1 MRRIATGFLAAA
13 VAFSVGMVDSARAQ
27 TCYTLNAE
35 LNHLLGRGGGSSA
48 DRARY
53 ERAFREQARVL
64 ARTEARARNAGCFGS
79 GFLFF
84 RREPDRACRKL
95 VPKLGEM
102 QANLARLDR
111 LRRSGG
117 DVNVRRIRQVQSM
130 MRDRSCGPGGRERRV
145 IPAAAPRLDFEPEAP
160 LTPRGTFRTLCVR
173 TCDGYYF
180 PISFSTTQDHFG
192 DDAQTCTSMCPGAQ
206 TKLYYHA
213 NPGGSPEDML
223 SMYGEPYSALPTAF
237 QHRKSLNPSCS
248 CRPAGGYSVIAS
260 NPTGQPAPEA
270 EPQPAL
276 VPRPRPDPGEDPETL
291 ANRAG
296 GFVPGKVPHYGTAV
310 ADTVV
315 TPGGRPI
322 RIVGPAAYWEAPEQ
336 QSLVL
341 TPVPN

>member
-1 MRRIATGFLAAA
+1 
-13 VAFSVGMVDSARAQ
+13 
-27 TCYTLNAE
+27 
-35 LNHLLGRGGGSSA
+35 GRGGGSSG

-117 DVNVRRIRQVQSM
+117 EVNVRRIRQVQRLM
-130 MRDRSCGPGGRERRV
+130 HDRGCGPGGRERR
-145 IPAAAPRLDFEPEAP
+145 IITAAAPRIDMEPEAP

-173 TCDGYYF
+173 SCDGYYF
-180 PISFSTTQDHFG
+180 PISFSTTQDRFG
-192 DDAQTCTSMCPGAQ
+192 DDARTCTSMCPGAD
-206 TKLYYHA
+206 TKLYYHP

-223 SMYGEPYSALPTAF
+223 SIDGQPYSMLPTAF
-237 QHRKSLNPSCS
+237 QHRKSVNPSCS
-248 CRPAGGYSVIAS
+248 CRPAGGYSTIAS
-260 NPTGQPAPEA
+260 NPTGQAGTEQAEA
-270 EPQPAL
+270 LPAL
-276 VPRPRPDPGEDPETL
+276 LPRPRPEPGEDPETL

-296 GFVPGKVPHYGTAV
+296 DYVPGKATPEGAALANVSI
-310 ADTVV
+310 

-322 RIVGPAAYWEAPEQ
+322 RVVGPAAYGQAPDQ
-336 QSLVL
+336 QALIL